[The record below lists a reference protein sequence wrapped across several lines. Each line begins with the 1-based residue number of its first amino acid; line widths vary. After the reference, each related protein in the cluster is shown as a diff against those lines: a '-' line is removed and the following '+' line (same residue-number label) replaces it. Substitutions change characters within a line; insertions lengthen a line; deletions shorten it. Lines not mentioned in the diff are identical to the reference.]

1 MFSASISTKMHLTQ
15 RFAGPLTGYAATI
28 INDTILTEAERA

>member
-1 MFSASISTKMHLTQ
+1 MFGASISTKMHLTQ
-15 RFAGPLTGYAATI
+15 RYVPLTGNTVII